1 CHKTGQSSRHVNGQ
15 PGRKRKKGSEL
26 NNQYFLEKVTAVLGK
41 KLGDYGEYLARGI
54 LEKEGYVILE
64 RNYRTRYGELDLV
77 AGEGETLV
85 FIEVKT
91 RTGQSYGSG
100 AAALTRTK
108 QRHMIRAALSYLSY
122 KGYHG
127 YPCRFD

>member
-1 CHKTGQSSRHVNGQ
+1 M
-15 PGRKRKKGSEL
+15 
-26 NNQYFLEKVTAVLGK
+26 GK

-91 RTGQSYGSG
+91 RTGQSYGSS

-127 YPCRFD
+127 YPCRFDLLDLRLDKKGKLLDYQLFRNAFVLERGKNC